1 MNDSFVS
8 TAAITIQA
16 SPAEV
21 WEALTDPDLIKQYL
35 FDTEVET
42 DWQTGS
48 SIKYK
53 GLWEGRPYEDKG
65 EILEIEPEKRLVTT
79 YWSAASGLPD
89 SPENYSTVS
98 YELEPEDN
106 GTKLTISQTNNNTQ
120 EAADHSAQNWLM
132 VLDNLKRLLE
142 S

>member
-21 WEALTDPDLIKQYL
+21 WEALTNPDLIKQYM

-65 EILEIEPEKRLVTT
+65 EILEIEPKKRLVTT
-79 YWSAASGLPD
+79 YWSAASGRRRAIP
-89 SPENYSTVS
+89 PAT
-98 YELEPEDN
+98 
-106 GTKLTISQTNNNTQ
+106 
-120 EAADHSAQNWLM
+120 
-132 VLDNLKRLLE
+132 
-142 S
+142 